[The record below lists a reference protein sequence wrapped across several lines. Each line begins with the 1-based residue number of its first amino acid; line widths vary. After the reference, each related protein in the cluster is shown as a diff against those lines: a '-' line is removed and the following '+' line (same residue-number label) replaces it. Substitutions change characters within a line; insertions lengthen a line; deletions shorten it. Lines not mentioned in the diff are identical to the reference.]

1 MILHKG
7 DETISCEKEQ
17 LDIMKKAGWSRE
29 KPPEAG
35 TEEDN
40 TNDDS
45 DSGTDADDT
54 DDTANEAPVEETE
67 KDPAPKT
74 KKKLKKK
81 S

>member
-7 DETISCEKEQ
+7 DETISCEREQ

-35 TEEDN
+35 TDAED
-40 TNDDS
+40 TKDDPSIGTGADAS
-45 DSGTDADDT
+45 DIDDK
-54 DDTANEAPVEETE
+54 APVDETE
-67 KDPAPKT
+67 NDSAPKT

-81 S
+81 I